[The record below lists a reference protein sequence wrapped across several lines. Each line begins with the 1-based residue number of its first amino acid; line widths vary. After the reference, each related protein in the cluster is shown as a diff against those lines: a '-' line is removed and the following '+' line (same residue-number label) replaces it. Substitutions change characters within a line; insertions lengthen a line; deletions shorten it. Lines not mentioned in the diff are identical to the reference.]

1 MNDITTT
8 VIGNAVTDVSLRVTS
23 SGTSVASFRIASNSR
38 RFDKSTSSWIDQEPS
53 YLSITAWS
61 QLAENVALSVHKG
74 QPLVVT
80 GKLKVRQWQ
89 DADKSG
95 TNVEIDAIA
104 IGHDLNRG
112 TSEFT
117 KVKRVSEF
125 YEQDPWINEAA
136 DTEIS
141 AA

>member
-1 MNDITTT
+1 MNDIITT

-38 RFDKSTSSWIDQEPS
+38 RFDKSTNSWIEQEPS
-53 YLSITAWS
+53 YLSVTAWS

-74 QPLVVT
+74 QGLVVT

-89 DADKSG
+89 EADKSG
-95 TNVEIDAIA
+95 TNVEIDATS

-125 YEQDPWINEAA
+125 YEQDPWMNEVA

>member
-1 MNDITTT
+1 MNDIITT

-38 RFDKSTSSWIDQEPS
+38 RFDKSTNSWIDQEPS

-74 QPLVVT
+74 QGLVVT

-95 TNVEIDAIA
+95 TNVEIDATA

-125 YEQDPWINEAA
+125 YEQDPWMNEVA
-136 DTEIS
+136 DTEIN

>member
-1 MNDITTT
+1 MNDIITT
-8 VIGNAVTDVSLRVTS
+8 VIGNAVTDVSLRTTS
-23 SGTSVASFRIASNSR
+23 TGASVASFRIASNSR
-38 RFDKSTSSWIDQEPS
+38 RFDKATNTWIEQDPS

-74 QPLVVT
+74 QALVVT
-80 GKLKVRQWQ
+80 GKLKVKQWQ
-89 DADKSG
+89 DAEKSG
-95 TNVEIDAIA
+95 TNVEIDATA

-125 YEQDPWINEAA
+125 YEQDPWLNETA
-136 DTEIS
+136 DTEIN

>member
-1 MNDITTT
+1 MNDIITT

-23 SGTSVASFRIASNSR
+23 SGTSMASFRIASNSR

-125 YEQDPWINEAA
+125 YEQDPWMNEAA

>member
-1 MNDITTT
+1 MNDIITT
-8 VIGNAVTDVSLRVTS
+8 VIGNAVTDVSLRTTS
-23 SGTSVASFRIASNSR
+23 TGASVASFRIASNSR
-38 RFDKSTSSWIDQEPS
+38 RFDKSTNTWIEQDPS

-74 QPLVVT
+74 QALVVT
-80 GKLKVRQWQ
+80 GKLKVKQWQ
-89 DADKSG
+89 DAEKSG
-95 TNVEIDAIA
+95 TNVEIDATA

-125 YEQDPWINEAA
+125 YEQDPWLNEAA
-136 DTEIS
+136 DAEIN

>member
-1 MNDITTT
+1 MNDIITT
-8 VIGNAVTDVSLRVTS
+8 VIGNAVTDVSLRTTS
-23 SGTSVASFRIASNSR
+23 TGASVASFRIASNSR
-38 RFDKSTSSWIDQEPS
+38 RFDKATKTWIEQDPS

-74 QPLVVT
+74 QALVVT
-80 GKLKVRQWQ
+80 GKLKVKQWQ
-89 DADKSG
+89 DAEKSG
-95 TNVEIDAIA
+95 TNVEIDATA

-125 YEQDPWINEAA
+125 YEQDPWLNETA
-136 DTEIS
+136 DTEIN

>member
-1 MNDITTT
+1 MNDIITT

-38 RFDKSTSSWIDQEPS
+38 RFDKSTSAWIDQEPS

>member
-1 MNDITTT
+1 MNDIITT

-38 RFDKSTSSWIDQEPS
+38 RFDKSTHSWIDQEPS

-74 QPLVVT
+74 QGLVVT

-95 TNVEIDAIA
+95 TNVEIDATA

-125 YEQDPWINEAA
+125 YEQDPWMNEAA

>member
-1 MNDITTT
+1 MNDIITT

-74 QPLVVT
+74 QALVVT

-125 YEQDPWINEAA
+125 YEQDPWLNETA
-136 DTEIS
+136 DTEIN

>member
-1 MNDITTT
+1 MNDIITT

-23 SGTSVASFRIASNSR
+23 TGTSVASFRIASNSR

-125 YEQDPWINEAA
+125 YEQDPWMNEAT

>member
-1 MNDITTT
+1 MNDIITT
-8 VIGNAVTDVSLRVTS
+8 VIGNAVTDVSLRTTS
-23 SGTSVASFRIASNSR
+23 TGASVASFRIASNSR
-38 RFDKSTSSWIDQEPS
+38 RFDKATNTWIEQDPS

-74 QPLVVT
+74 QALVVT
-80 GKLKVRQWQ
+80 GKLKVKQWQ
-89 DADKSG
+89 DSEKSG
-95 TNVEIDAIA
+95 TNVEIDATA

-125 YEQDPWINEAA
+125 YEQDPWLNETA
-136 DTEIS
+136 DTEIN

>member
-1 MNDITTT
+1 MNDIITT
-8 VIGNAVTDVSLRVTS
+8 VVGNAVTDVSLRTTS
-23 SGTSVASFRIASNSR
+23 SGASVASFRLASNSR
-38 RFDKSTSSWIDQEPS
+38 RFDKTSKSWVEQEPS

-74 QPLVVT
+74 QPIVVT

-89 DADKSG
+89 DGEKSG
-95 TNVEIDAIA
+95 IAVEIDAQS

-112 TSEFT
+112 TSDFT
-117 KVKRVSEF
+117 KVKRVTEN
-125 YEQDPWINEAA
+125 YDQDPWTNEAV
-136 DTEIS
+136 DTEIN

>member
-1 MNDITTT
+1 MNDIITT
-8 VIGNAVTDVSLRVTS
+8 VVGNAVTDVSLRTTTS
-23 SGTSVASFRIASNSR
+23 GASVASFRLASNSR
-38 RFDKSTSSWIDQEPS
+38 CFDKTSKSWVEQEPS

-74 QPLVVT
+74 QPIVVT

-89 DADKSG
+89 DGEKSG
-95 TNVEIDAIA
+95 TAVGIDAQA

-112 TSEFT
+112 TSDFT
-117 KVKRVSEF
+117 KVKRVTEN
-125 YEQDPWINEAA
+125 YDQDPWTNESV
-136 DTEIS
+136 DTEIN

>member
-1 MNDITTT
+1 MNDIITT
-8 VIGNAVTDVSLRVTS
+8 VIGNAVTDVSLRTTS
-23 SGTSVASFRIASNSR
+23 TGASVASFRIASNSR
-38 RFDKSTSSWIDQEPS
+38 RFDKSTNTWIEQDPS
-53 YLSITAWS
+53 YLSISAWS

-74 QPLVVT
+74 QALVVT

-95 TNVEIDAIA
+95 TNVEIDATA

-125 YEQDPWINEAA
+125 YEQDPWRNEAVDA
-136 DTEIS
+136 EIN

>member
-1 MNDITTT
+1 MNDIITT

-38 RFDKSTSSWIDQEPS
+38 RFDKSTNSWIDQEPS

-74 QPLVVT
+74 QGLVVT

-125 YEQDPWINEAA
+125 YEQDPWMNEAA

>member
-1 MNDITTT
+1 MNDIITT

-23 SGTSVASFRIASNSR
+23 TGASVASFRIASNSR

-95 TNVEIDAIA
+95 TNVEIDATA

-125 YEQDPWINEAA
+125 YEQDPWMNEAA

>member
-1 MNDITTT
+1 MNDIITT

-23 SGTSVASFRIASNSR
+23 TGASVASFRIASNSR
-38 RFDKSTSSWIDQEPS
+38 RFDKSTNSWIDQEPS

-74 QPLVVT
+74 QGLVVT

>member
-1 MNDITTT
+1 MNDIITT
-8 VIGNAVTDVSLRVTS
+8 VIGNAVTDVSLRVTTT
-23 SGTSVASFRIASNSR
+23 GTSVASFRIASNSR

-125 YEQDPWINEAA
+125 YEQDPWMNEAA

>member
-1 MNDITTT
+1 MNDIITT

-74 QPLVVT
+74 QGLVVT

-125 YEQDPWINEAA
+125 YEQDPWMNEAA

>member
-1 MNDITTT
+1 MNDIITT
-8 VIGNAVTDVSLRVTS
+8 VIGNAVTDVSLRTTS
-23 SGTSVASFRIASNSR
+23 TGASVASFRIASNSR
-38 RFDKSTSSWIDQEPS
+38 RFDKSTNTWIEQDPS

-74 QPLVVT
+74 QTLVVT
-80 GKLKVRQWQ
+80 GKLKVKQWQ
-89 DADKSG
+89 DAEKSG
-95 TNVEIDAIA
+95 TNVEIDATA

-125 YEQDPWINEAA
+125 YEQDPWLNETA
-136 DTEIS
+136 DTEIN

>member
-1 MNDITTT
+1 MNDIITT
-8 VIGNAVTDVSLRVTS
+8 VIGNAVTDVSLRTTS
-23 SGTSVASFRIASNSR
+23 TGASVASFRIASNSR
-38 RFDKSTSSWIDQEPS
+38 RFDKATNTWIEQDPS

-61 QLAENVALSVHKG
+61 QLAENVVLSVHKG
-74 QPLVVT
+74 QALVVT
-80 GKLKVRQWQ
+80 GKLKVKQWQ
-89 DADKSG
+89 DAEKSG
-95 TNVEIDAIA
+95 TNVEIDATA

-125 YEQDPWINEAA
+125 YEQDPWLNETA
-136 DTEIS
+136 DTEIN

>member
-1 MNDITTT
+1 MNDIITT

-23 SGTSVASFRIASNSR
+23 TGTSVASFRIASNSR

-125 YEQDPWINEAA
+125 YEQDPWMNEAA
-136 DTEIS
+136 DTEIN

>member
-1 MNDITTT
+1 MNDIITT
-8 VIGNAVTDVSLRVTS
+8 VIGNAVTDVSLRTTS
-23 SGTSVASFRIASNSR
+23 TGASVASFRIASNSR
-38 RFDKSTSSWIDQEPS
+38 RFDKSINTWIEQDPS
-53 YLSITAWS
+53 YLSVSAWS

-74 QPLVVT
+74 QALVVT

-95 TNVEIDAIA
+95 TNVEIDATA

-125 YEQDPWINEAA
+125 YEQDPWLNEAA
-136 DTEIS
+136 DAEIN

>member
-1 MNDITTT
+1 MNDIITT

-38 RFDKSTSSWIDQEPS
+38 RFDKSTSSWIDQESS

-125 YEQDPWINEAA
+125 YEQDPWMNEAA
-136 DTEIS
+136 DTEIN

>member
-1 MNDITTT
+1 MNDIITT

-38 RFDKSTSSWIDQEPS
+38 RFDKSTNSWIDQEPS

-74 QPLVVT
+74 QGLVVT

-125 YEQDPWINEAA
+125 YEQDPWMNEAA
-136 DTEIS
+136 DTEIN

>member
-1 MNDITTT
+1 MNDIITT
-8 VIGNAVTDVSLRVTS
+8 VVGNAVTDVSLRTTS
-23 SGTSVASFRIASNSR
+23 TGASVASFRIASNSR
-38 RFDKSTSSWIDQEPS
+38 RFDKSTNTWIDQDPS
-53 YLSITAWS
+53 YLSISAWS

-74 QPLVVT
+74 QALVVT

-95 TNVEIDAIA
+95 TNVEIDATA

-125 YEQDPWINEAA
+125 YEQDPWLNEAA
-136 DTEIS
+136 DAEIN

>member
-1 MNDITTT
+1 MNDIITT

-23 SGTSVASFRIASNSR
+23 TGASVASFRIASNSR
-38 RFDKSTSSWIDQEPS
+38 RFDKSTNSWIDQEPS

-74 QPLVVT
+74 QALVVT

-95 TNVEIDAIA
+95 TNVEIDATA

>member
-1 MNDITTT
+1 MNDIITT

-74 QPLVVT
+74 QGLVVT

-89 DADKSG
+89 DGDKSG
-95 TNVEIDAIA
+95 TNVEIDATA

-125 YEQDPWINEAA
+125 YEQDPWMNEAA

>member
-1 MNDITTT
+1 MNDIITT
-8 VIGNAVTDVSLRVTS
+8 VTGNAVTDVSLRVTS
-23 SGTSVASFRIASNSR
+23 TGASVASFRIASNSR

-74 QPLVVT
+74 QGLVVT

-95 TNVEIDAIA
+95 TNVEIDATA

-125 YEQDPWINEAA
+125 YEQDPWMNEAS

>member
-1 MNDITTT
+1 MNDIITT

-74 QPLVVT
+74 QPLVVS

-95 TNVEIDAIA
+95 TNVEIDATA

-125 YEQDPWINEAA
+125 YEQDPWMNEAA
-136 DTEIS
+136 DTEIN

>member
-1 MNDITTT
+1 MNDIITT
-8 VIGNAVTDVSLRVTS
+8 VIGNAVTDVSLRTTS
-23 SGTSVASFRIASNSR
+23 TGASVASFRIASNSR
-38 RFDKSTSSWIDQEPS
+38 RFDKSTNTWIEQDPS

-61 QLAENVALSVHKG
+61 HLAENVALSIHKG
-74 QPLVVT
+74 QALVVT
-80 GKLKVRQWQ
+80 GKLKVKQWQ
-89 DADKSG
+89 DAEKSG
-95 TNVEIDAIA
+95 TNVEIDATA

-125 YEQDPWINEAA
+125 YEQDPWLNETA
-136 DTEIS
+136 DTEIN

>member
-1 MNDITTT
+1 MNDIITT
-8 VIGNAVTDVSLRVTS
+8 VVGNAVTDVSLRTTTS
-23 SGTSVASFRIASNSR
+23 GASVASFRLASNSR
-38 RFDKSTSSWIDQEPS
+38 RFDKTSKSWVEQEPS

-74 QPLVVT
+74 QPIVVT

-89 DADKSG
+89 DGEKSG
-95 TNVEIDAIA
+95 TAVEIDAQS

-112 TSEFT
+112 TSDFT
-117 KVKRVSEF
+117 KVKRVTEN
-125 YEQDPWINEAA
+125 YDQDPWTNEAV
-136 DTEIS
+136 DTEIN

>member
-1 MNDITTT
+1 MNDIITT
-8 VIGNAVTDVSLRVTS
+8 VIGNAVTDVSLRTTS
-23 SGTSVASFRIASNSR
+23 TGASVASFRIASNSR
-38 RFDKSTSSWIDQEPS
+38 RFDKSTNTWIEQDPS
-53 YLSITAWS
+53 YLSISAWS

-74 QPLVVT
+74 QALVVT

-125 YEQDPWINEAA
+125 YEQDPWMNEAA

>member
-1 MNDITTT
+1 MNDIITT

-23 SGTSVASFRIASNSR
+23 TGASVASFRIASNSR
-38 RFDKSTSSWIDQEPS
+38 RFDKSTNSWIDQEPS

-74 QPLVVT
+74 QGLVVT

-89 DADKSG
+89 DGDKSG
-95 TNVEIDAIA
+95 TNVEIDATA

>member
-1 MNDITTT
+1 MNDIITT

-23 SGTSVASFRIASNSR
+23 TGASVASFRIASNSR
-38 RFDKSTSSWIDQEPS
+38 RFDKSTNSWIDQEPS

-74 QPLVVT
+74 QPLLVT
-80 GKLKVRQWQ
+80 GKLKVRKWQ

-95 TNVEIDAIA
+95 TNVEIDATA

-117 KVKRVSEF
+117 KVKKVSEF
-125 YEQDPWINEAA
+125 YEQDPWMNEAV

>member
-1 MNDITTT
+1 MNDIITT
-8 VIGNAVTDVSLRVTS
+8 VVGNAVTDVSLRTTS
-23 SGTSVASFRIASNSR
+23 SGASVASFRLASYSR
-38 RFDKSTSSWIDQEPS
+38 RFDKTSKSWFEQEPS

-74 QPLVVT
+74 QPIVVT

-89 DADKSG
+89 DGDKSG
-95 TNVEIDAIA
+95 TAVEIDAQA

-112 TSEFT
+112 TSDFT
-117 KVKRVSEF
+117 KVKRVTEN
-125 YEQDPWINEAA
+125 YEQDPWTNEVV
-136 DTEIS
+136 DTEIN

>member
-1 MNDITTT
+1 MNDIITT
-8 VIGNAVTDVSLRVTS
+8 VIGNAVTDVYLRVTS

-74 QPLVVT
+74 QGLVVT

-89 DADKSG
+89 DGDKSG
-95 TNVEIDAIA
+95 TNVEIDATA

-136 DTEIS
+136 DTEIN